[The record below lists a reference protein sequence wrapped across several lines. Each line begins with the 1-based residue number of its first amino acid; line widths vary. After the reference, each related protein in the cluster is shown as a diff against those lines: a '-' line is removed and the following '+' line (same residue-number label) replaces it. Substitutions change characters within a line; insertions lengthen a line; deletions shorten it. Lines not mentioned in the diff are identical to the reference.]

1 MAEESLPNRSVD
13 LSGIKLYTPGVLA
26 AYFVLGN
33 LPIGTAL
40 YALNVARRGDRILG
54 YFLFGASALAL
65 VLLILA
71 ALAGRNLR
79 GWTLLALVIGLAV
92 FRAERRP
99 YRMAVQRGAMPAQ
112 WWPPLLGVIA
122 LFLVLAM
129 LLPES

>member
-1 MAEESLPNRSVD
+1 MTENALPHRSVD
-13 LSGIKLYTPGVLA
+13 LSGIKLYKPGVLM

-33 LPIGTAL
+33 LPDGMAI
-40 YALNVARRGDRILG
+40 YALNVARRGDRALG

-71 ALAGRNLR
+71 ALAGRSMR

-92 FRAERRP
+92 FSTERRP
-99 YRMAVQRGAMPAQ
+99 YQMALQRGATPAR

-122 LFLVLAM
+122 LVLALAA
-129 LLPES
+129 LLPEA